1 MHERAPVGMEVAK
14 LLAEL
19 GDAAASPSTVTVA
32 VAADV
37 DLDIARDA
45 WESAADGTLLAG
57 IPVEWVVQ
65 PALLVCLSCE
75 RQYPGGKLDRCPE
88 CGGDG
93 LIVENPPTVE
103 ALSWS
108 LPTP

>member
-1 MHERAPVGMEVAK
+1 MHERAPVGMEAAR

-19 GDAAASPSTVTVA
+19 DDAAVSPTTVTVA
-32 VAADV
+32 IAADV

-45 WESAADGTLLAG
+45 WESATDGTLLAG
-57 IPVEWVVQ
+57 VPVEWVVRS
-65 PALLVCLSCE
+65 ARLACLTCE
-75 RQYPGGKLDRCPE
+75 HEYPGGKLDRCPE

-93 LIVENPPTVE
+93 LIVEKPPTAE

-108 LPTP
+108 LPTS